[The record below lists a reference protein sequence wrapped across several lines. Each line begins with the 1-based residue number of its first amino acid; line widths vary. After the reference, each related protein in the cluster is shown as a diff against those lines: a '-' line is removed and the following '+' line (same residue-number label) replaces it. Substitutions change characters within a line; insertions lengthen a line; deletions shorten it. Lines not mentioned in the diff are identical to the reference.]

1 MRKHPLHYPCKLV
14 GNIFTSATTERTP
27 NLRPLRHISWT
38 RIFQNHF
45 FRNHIFQKHI
55 SHLPKIRSCQMH
67 FSYIVN
73 CISSIFVVLTDEGH
87 LKYPSSED
95 LKKVITIWLIW
106 FMFVPNSVG
115 APTDETRATTA
126 ILNINGLS
134 TLSIKITKSH
144 TFPITTYSFFLLL
157 KFYFRKP

>member
-1 MRKHPLHYPCKLV
+1 MFVIGGVSAFKKHKAVWYGSIPCTYPCKLV
-14 GNIFTSATTERTP
+14 ENIFTSATTERTP
-27 NLRPLRHISWT
+27 NLRTLRQISWT

-87 LKYPSSED
+87 VKYPSSED
-95 LKKVITIWLIW
+95 LKKSYNDFPARHWY
-106 FMFVPNSVG
+106 
-115 APTDETRATTA
+115 
-126 ILNINGLS
+126 GLC
-134 TLSIKITKSH
+134 LS
-144 TFPITTYSFFLLL
+144 PIQWVLLL
-157 KFYFRKP
+157 MRPEPRLPS